1 MSPHAA
7 EMLVHQVTPRIRSA
21 VPHAVK
27 AVGCEDSAELIQDTL
42 CIAARLYENAE
53 RAGKT
58 VTPGNITYYAIQHAK
73 SGRRA
78 YGRSITCPLHPATQL
93 HGRAELNSFEEPV
106 GGEEF
111 GEELALADVF
121 SNDHEDPATQAAR
134 KLDWELFVTTLND
147 RAKALV
153 EKLVEGGSLSDVA
166 RSLSVSAST
175 IQLTKNQLKARLI
188 EFFGV
193 DILAEVLRQPQWRDN
208 LLANRE
214 QLACRTERMAS

>member
-21 VPHAVK
+21 VPVAVK
-27 AVGCEDSAELIQDTL
+27 AVGCEDAAELVQDTI

-53 RAGKT
+53 RAGKQ

-78 YGRSITCPLHPATQL
+78 YGQSTTCPLHPATQL
-93 HGRAELNSFEEPV
+93 NGRAELDSFEQPV
-106 GGEEF
+106 GSEEL

-121 SNDHEDPATQAAR
+121 SNDQEDPATQAAR

-147 RAKALV
+147 RARALI
-153 EKLVEGGSLSDVA
+153 ERLIEGGTFSDVA
-166 RSLSVSAST
+166 RSFNVNAST
-175 IQLTKNQLKARLI
+175 IQVTKHQLRTRLI

-193 DILAEVLRQPQWRDN
+193 DILAEAIRQPQWRDN

-214 QLACRTERMAS
+214 QLACRTERMAG